1 MIIGG
6 IQKNSLIDYPEK
18 ISCVVFLAGCNFT
31 CPYCHN
37 PDLVRWKSSNK
48 PLFDENKICAFLES
62 RKGFLDGVVISGGEP
77 TLNEGLPLFLERI
90 KRLGYSVKLDTNGTR
105 PRMVR
110 HLINNGLVDY
120 IAMDI
125 KADPLAYPRYIDRNY
140 NPQSILTSIEII
152 RDSEL
157 AHEFR
162 TTCVKPMVGEQ
173 SIRSISQVIAGAP
186 LYALQ
191 RFRDEYGVL
200 DPRFFDRMGD
210 GHDRNELIRLQA
222 IASPWVK
229 KCIVRS

>member
-6 IQKNSLIDYPEK
+6 IQKTSLIDYPGK

-37 PDLVRWKSSNK
+37 PDLVTWKPSNK
-48 PLFDENKICAFLES
+48 SPFDEKKIYAFLES

-77 TLNEGLPLFLERI
+77 TLNESLPLFLERI
-90 KRLGYSVKLDTNGTR
+90 QKLGYSVKLDTNGTR
-105 PRMVR
+105 PRMVKC
-110 HLINNGLVDY
+110 LITDGLIDY

-125 KADPLAYPRYIDRNY
+125 KADPLTYPPYIAGNY
-140 NPQSILTSIEII
+140 NPGSILTSIEII
-152 RDSEL
+152 RDSGL
-157 AHEFR
+157 PHEFR
-162 TTCVKPMVGEQ
+162 TTCVKPMVNEQ
-173 SIRSISQVIAGAP
+173 SIRDISQAIAGAQ

-191 RFRDEYGVL
+191 RFRDDNGVL
-200 DPRFFDRMGD
+200 DTWFFDRIGV
-210 GHDRNELIRLQA
+210 GHGRNDLIRFQA

>member
-6 IQKNSLIDYPEK
+6 IQKSSLIDYSGK

-37 PDLVRWKSSNK
+37 PDLVRRK
-48 PLFDENKICAFLES
+48 PFNGSHFDEKKIYAFLES

-77 TLNEGLPLFLERI
+77 TLNEHLPHFLERI
-90 KRLGYSVKLDTNGTR
+90 KHLGYPVKLDTNGTR

-110 HLINNGLVDY
+110 RLIDNGLIDY

-125 KADPLAYPRYIDRNY
+125 KADPLAYPLYIAGSY
-140 NPQSILTSIEII
+140 NPQSILTSVEII
-152 RDSEL
+152 RNSEL
-157 AHEFR
+157 PHEFR
-162 TTCVKPMVGEQ
+162 TTCVKPMVNEQ
-173 SIRSISQVIAGAP
+173 GIRNIAQAITVAP

-191 RFRDEYGVL
+191 RFCDDNGVL
-200 DPRFFDRMGD
+200 DPRFFDRMGS
-210 GHDRNELIRLQA
+210 GHDRDELIRLQA

-229 KCIVRS
+229 KCVVRS